1 MKRVSIIIPYYNRE
15 RLLERTLWSVKR
27 QTYRPVEI
35 ILVDN
40 ASTDHSAAVARRFK
54 EEAEDGMTVHLLR
67 ENTPGA
73 AAARNCGLRAAQG
86 EYVYF
91 FDSDDELSE
100 DFLVLAM
107 ERAVAEE
114 ADVVAAPTCMVFE
127 NGKRKVR
134 FYGYSHA
141 PELQILTGL
150 LSTQTVLVRRDF
162 LQRVGDWNEEL
173 PYWND
178 WEWGLRILLQRPR
191 LSWIKFRSFHQIH
204 LHAES
209 ITGKDFTSAF
219 PKMVKA
225 LRAAREDLQ
234 GQPDSL
240 RCSCEKALGYR
251 TAIMA
256 GHLRHEGRDD
266 LARNLLQLLP
276 DHNRCLLNRLLYSY
290 TAAGLP
296 AAWRLARLFL

>member
-15 RLLERTLWSVKR
+15 RLLERTLRSVKR

-107 ERAVAEE
+107 
-114 ADVVAAPTCMVFE
+114 
-127 NGKRKVR
+127 
-134 FYGYSHA
+134 
-141 PELQILTGL
+141 
-150 LSTQTVLVRRDF
+150 
-162 LQRVGDWNEEL
+162 
-173 PYWND
+173 
-178 WEWGLRILLQRPR
+178 
-191 LSWIKFRSFHQIH
+191 
-204 LHAES
+204 
-209 ITGKDFTSAF
+209 
-219 PKMVKA
+219 
-225 LRAAREDLQ
+225 
-234 GQPDSL
+234 
-240 RCSCEKALGYR
+240 
-251 TAIMA
+251 
-256 GHLRHEGRDD
+256 
-266 LARNLLQLLP
+266 
-276 DHNRCLLNRLLYSY
+276 
-290 TAAGLP
+290 
-296 AAWRLARLFL
+296 